1 MNIIIYT
8 LVFLGI
14 IYILLKI
21 VANTS
26 SKKISKHLR
35 KLIFLGLIILAI
47 LLVVAGKFLLSIPLT
62 LLSLA
67 LVKLKGFS
75 LFQLIGLFRLIQTLR
90 NSGRFSFNQNQ
101 NIKNSSTITIEEA
114 YMILNLDIKKK
125 IRSNWSFSIYNVYNH
140 ANPFFLYL
148 KGEGKIVQGNFNLK
162 VKQVSLFPI
171 IPSVTWNFSF

>member
-1 MNIIIYT
+1 MVFSWIQIKYMNIIIYT

-14 IYILLKI
+14 TYFLLKL

-47 LLVVAGKFLLSIPLT
+47 LLVVAGKFLISIPLT

-75 LFQLIGLFRLIQTLR
+75 VFQLIGLFRLIQTLR
-90 NSGRFSFNQNQ
+90 SSGRFSFNQSQ
-101 NIKNSSTITIEEA
+101 NIKNSSKISTEEA
-114 YMILNLDIKKK
+114 YKILNLDIKKNITKDDVKKAYIK
-125 IRSNWSFSIYNVYNH
+125 IQ
-140 ANPFFLYL
+140 
-148 KGEGKIVQGNFNLK
+148 KKIHPDISPETSRLSTIVNEAKEIVLRDI
-162 VKQVSLFPI
+162 S
-171 IPSVTWNFSF
+171 

>member
-14 IYILLKI
+14 IYFLLKL

-75 LFQLIGLFRLIQTLR
+75 IFQLIGLFRLIQTLR
-90 NSGRFSFNQNQ
+90 RYGRFSFNQNK
-101 NIKNSSTITIEEA
+101 NIKNSSTLSLEES
-114 YMILNLDIKKK
+114 YKILNLDINKRITKDYVNRAYIKIQKK
-125 IRSNWSFSIYNVYNH
+125 IHPDVSPETARLSAIVNEAKEVV
-140 ANPFFLYL
+140 L
-148 KGEGKIVQGNFNLK
+148 KHI
-162 VKQVSLFPI
+162 S
-171 IPSVTWNFSF
+171 